1 VNSLHIVA
9 LEKACHAELQAVGS
23 KAYNLSKM
31 IQHISHIPKGFVLT
45 SHALHFFLTFNQIEI
60 KGEESSVIEKKIQ
73 SGTFPLAL
81 QKEIV
86 SSYTDVQGA
95 GIKAVAVRSSSALE
109 DLEDAS
115 FAGQYETVLNVRNIE
130 ELLTSIKTCW
140 ASYFSSVVQA
150 YAEDKEI
157 SLSNPQMGVL
167 VQGMVEADVS
177 GVIFSVNP
185 ITESKDEVVINVT
198 YGLGEGIVSGAITPD
213 LFIIHKKT
221 RNIMKELGLKEYKLV
236 SGFTGITKAVTT
248 DKEKNEFS
256 ISDETA
262 LQLLHLTN
270 RVEQYC
276 RYAVD
281 IEFAIKNENIYLLQ
295 VRPVTA

>member
-1 VNSLHIVA
+1 MHIVS
-9 LEKACHAELQAVGS
+9 LEKACYAELQAVGS

-31 IQHISHIPKGFVLT
+31 IQHVSHIPTGFVLT
-45 SHALHFFLTFNQIEI
+45 SHALHSFLTFNQIEI
-60 KGEESSVIEKKIQ
+60 KAEDSNVIEKKIQ
-73 SGTFPLAL
+73 SGTFPSVL

-86 SSYTDVQGA
+86 SSYVNIQGA
-95 GIKAVAVRSSSALE
+95 GADVKAVAVRSSSALE
-109 DLEDAS
+109 DLENAS
-115 FAGQYETVLNVRNIE
+115 FAGQYETILNVRNRE
-130 ELLTSIKTCW
+130 ELLTSIKECW

-185 ITESKDEVVINVT
+185 ITESEDEVVINVA
-198 YGLGEGIVSGAITPD
+198 YGLGEGIVSGGVTPD
-213 LFIIHKKT
+213 LFIIHKQTKS
-221 RNIMKELGLKEYKLV
+221 IVKELGLKEYKLV

-262 LQLLHLTN
+262 LQLLRLTN
-270 RVEQYC
+270 QVEQYC
-276 RYAVD
+276 QYAVD
-281 IEFAIKNENIYLLQ
+281 IEFAIKNEHIYLLQ
-295 VRPVTA
+295 VRPVTT

>member
-1 VNSLHIVA
+1 LHIVS
-9 LEKACHAELQAVGS
+9 LEKACYAELQAVGS

-31 IQHISHIPKGFVLT
+31 IQHVSYIPKGFVLT
-45 SHALHFFLTFNQIEI
+45 SHALHSFLTFNQIEI
-60 KGEESSVIEKKIQ
+60 KAEDSSVIEKKIQ

-86 SSYTDVQGA
+86 SSYANIQGA
-95 GIKAVAVRSSSALE
+95 GVKAVAVRSSSALE
-109 DLEDAS
+109 DLENAS
-115 FAGQYETVLNVRNIE
+115 FAGQYETILNVRNRE
-130 ELLTSIKTCW
+130 ELLTSIKKCW

-185 ITESKDEVVINVT
+185 ITESEDEVVINVA
-198 YGLGEGIVSGAITPD
+198 YGLGEGIVSGGVTPD
-213 LFIIHKKT
+213 LFIIHKQTKS
-221 RNIMKELGLKEYKLV
+221 IMKELGLKEYKLV

-248 DKEKNEFS
+248 DKEKNKFS

-262 LQLLHLTN
+262 LQLLRLTN
-270 RVEQYC
+270 QVEQYC
-276 RYAVD
+276 QYAVD
-281 IEFAIKNENIYLLQ
+281 IEFAIKNEHIYLLQ
-295 VRPVTA
+295 VRPVTT

>member
-1 VNSLHIVA
+1 MHIVS
-9 LEKACHAELQAVGS
+9 LEKACYAELQAVGS

-31 IQHISHIPKGFVLT
+31 IQHVSHIPTGFVLT
-45 SHALHFFLTFNQIEI
+45 SHALHSFLTFNQIEI
-60 KGEESSVIEKKIQ
+60 KAEDSNVIEKKIQ
-73 SGTFPLAL
+73 SGTFPSVL

-86 SSYTDVQGA
+86 SSYVNIQGA
-95 GIKAVAVRSSSALE
+95 GAGVKAVAVRSSSALE
-109 DLEDAS
+109 DLENAS
-115 FAGQYETVLNVRNIE
+115 FAGQYETILNVRNRE
-130 ELLTSIKTCW
+130 ELLTSIKECW

-185 ITESKDEVVINVT
+185 ITESEDEVVINVA
-198 YGLGEGIVSGAITPD
+198 YGLGEGVVSGGVTPD
-213 LFIIHKKT
+213 LFIIHKQTKS
-221 RNIMKELGLKEYKLV
+221 IVKELGLKEYKLV

-262 LQLLHLTN
+262 LQLLRLTN
-270 RVEQYC
+270 QVEQYC
-276 RYAVD
+276 QYAVD
-281 IEFAIKNENIYLLQ
+281 IEFAIKNEHIYLLQ
-295 VRPVTA
+295 VRPVTT